1 MDKKLPTT
9 EINQNDDEQITPE
22 GEGRRDFMKKIML
35 GTASAVSVLL
45 VPDEAEATATLI
57 ESPGNYSNGYPEMI
71 SHHRR
76 SFGTRQDFQQ
86 GFSEATVTPNQIF
99 ELPGGFYGRFK
110 KDNTN
115 NNIIPNSIYQLSP
128 AGYLHAV
135 QSTKHSLNYS
145 RSHSKIWQTAATKL
159 RKDIRDTIII
169 KYPEYNRERGG
180 WNNRTWL
187 LDAISNP
194 VVTLKNL
201 PDEQLEMF
209 LRIPTPGGEEFSRL
223 ATKEWNDYTDQNKLR
238 HKHAFDTKYNKAQSL
253 YRNLN
258 NFYGPQMQTIRNA
271 TQSVKN
277 HVAVSIRRVD
287 QALNNQ
293 LSASQKTALND
304 WLNVN
309 GTRYEI

>member
-1 MDKKLPTT
+1 MVEKLPTAKIDQSDAEKLT
-9 EINQNDDEQITPE
+9 SE
-22 GEGRRDFMKKIML
+22 GEDRRKLIIA
-35 GTASAVSVLL
+35 GSAALAALMIPGES
-45 VPDEAEATATLI
+45 EANSGLI
-57 ESPGNYSNGYPEMI
+57 ESPRDYPNGYPEMI
-71 SHHRR
+71 NHHRR

-86 GFSEATVTPNQIF
+86 GFTEATVTPNQIF

-128 AGYLHAV
+128 AGYLHAT
-135 QSTKHSLNYS
+135 QSTKHKLNYGRS
-145 RSHSKIWQTAATKL
+145 RSEIWRTAATKL
-159 RKDIRDTIII
+159 RENIRDTIIV

-180 WNNRTWL
+180 FSNRTWL

-209 LRIPTPGGEEFSRL
+209 LRIPTPGGEEYDRL
-223 ATKEWNDYTDQNKLR
+223 ATKQWNDYTDQSKLR
-238 HKHAFDTKYNKAQSL
+238 HKHAFDTKYNKSISL
-253 YRNLN
+253 YQNLN
-258 NFYGPQMQTIRNA
+258 NFYGPQMQAIRNA
-271 TQSVKN
+271 AQTVKN

-304 WLNVN
+304 WLNVT
-309 GTRYEI
+309 GTQYAI